1 LSKSTVQV
9 LLTSAGSA
17 PVDPSSINRG
27 NYFNDSRYFKMSD
40 RTVSD
45 WVSNTH
51 YDRGDVCSFNG
62 TYYISNENGSSG
74 QGKTPGTYGG
84 WVKILQ

>member
-1 LSKSTVQV
+1 
-9 LLTSAGSA
+9 
-17 PVDPSSINRG
+17 
-27 NYFNDSRYFKMSD
+27 MSD